1 MKKFVL
7 IAKFLVIFGVIF
19 IVSMCAIFNLKIAK
33 VSNDTKIKEIIV
45 EKGDTYMSIAK
56 KLKGENLIKSEFYFK
71 LYVKLTSPS
80 KLEMGKYELSENMGV
95 KKIISILEE
104 GSNYNPDT
112 ISITFKEGLNIRQIT
127 KLIVENTN
135 NNEEDVYSLLNN
147 QDYLDELISNY
158 WFITDEIKN
167 QNIYYSL
174 EGYLFPDTYAFTKNM
189 SIKDIFKKMLD
200 NMEIKL
206 EPYKNDIQKSKY
218 SVHEILTL
226 ASIVELEGSNSSDRK
241 GVAGVFYNRLENNWS
256 LGSDMTTYYAIKVD
270 DYAGYELW
278 QKELDDRNSY
288 NTRVTDGS
296 MNGKLPV
303 SAICN
308 PGIESIEAAI
318 NPTEHDYFYFVADKN
333 KKTYFQSTSAEFSKQ
348 IKELKEQGL
357 WYTY

>member
-1 MKKFVL
+1 MNKFAL
-7 IAKFLVIFGVIF
+7 IAKILIILGVVF
-19 IVSMCAIFNLKIAK
+19 IVGSCSIFNYKIGA
-33 VSNDTKIKEIIV
+33 VSKSDEIKEIIV
-45 EKGDTYMSIAK
+45 ESGDTYMSISK
-56 KLKGENLIKSEFYFK
+56 KLKDNNLIKSEFYFK
-71 LYVKLTSPS
+71 LYVKLTKPK

-95 KKIISILEE
+95 KKIIEILEK

-112 ISITFKEGLNIRQIT
+112 VSITFKEGLNVRQVI
-127 KLIVENTN
+127 KLITENTN
-135 NNEEDVYSLLNN
+135 NKEEDIYNLLN
-147 QDYLDELISNY
+147 DEKYLDELINNY

-167 QNIYYSL
+167 KEIYYSL
-174 EGYLFPDTYAFTKNM
+174 EGYLFPDTYSFTKDM
-189 SIKDIFKKMLD
+189 EIKQIFKRMLD
-200 NMEIKL
+200 NMEVKI
-206 EPYKNDIQKSKY
+206 EPYKKQIEDSKY
-218 SVHEILTL
+218 SFHEIITL
-226 ASIVELEGSNSSDRK
+226 ASIVELEGSNASDRG

-278 QKELDDRNSY
+278 QKELDDKNAY

-318 NPTEHDYFYFVADKN
+318 NPTKHNYFYFVADKN
-333 KKTYFQSTSAEFSKQ
+333 KKTYFQSTYQEFSNK
-348 IKELKEQGL
+348 IAELKNSGL